1 MGHTPP
7 TTASFFLRRS
17 TLDFPATV
25 LEGTGVT
32 STTDTSFVNA
42 GLDDGVY
49 YYSIFA
55 RDSYGNYSNAG
66 TASTTI
72 DTTAPSAPSSFS
84 AVASG
89 SSVHLTWSNP
99 VDADFASST
108 IRRSTTDFPTSVT
121 DGTAVTSTTMT
132 SYTDPSLADGT
143 YYYSIFA
150 TDLTGNRSVRATS
163 RVTIDTYVAPPA
175 SPAPSSGGGGG
186 GVGSSFTAP
195 SAINSVLFDFSVS
208 SRSNTTAAPTP
219 SSPAVIAPLYVAPP
233 TIKPVPVFVRAL
245 RQGDRGTDVK
255 ALQIFLNTHGFVV
268 AKKGQGS
275 PGSETTFFG
284 AATANAVKKF
294 QETYKDAILKPYNL
308 KKGTGVLGLSTMS
321 FIKDFGKKKES
332 P

>member
-1 MGHTPP
+1 M
-7 TTASFFLRRS
+7 
-17 TLDFPATV
+17 
-25 LEGTGVT
+25 
-32 STTDTSFVNA
+32 
-42 GLDDGVY
+42 Y